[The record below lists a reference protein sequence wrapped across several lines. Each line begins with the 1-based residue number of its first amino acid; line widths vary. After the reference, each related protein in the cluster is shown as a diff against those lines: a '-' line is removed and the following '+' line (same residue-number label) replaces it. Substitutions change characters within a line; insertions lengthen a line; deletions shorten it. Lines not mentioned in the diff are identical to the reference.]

1 MISVRQL
8 PRILFAFVLLT
19 SFIGWSQEL
28 TFTRAVQLALT
39 HSPAIGEAAAD
50 QMKAQDAY
58 QETFNNYKPNLTLG
72 SGVGYS
78 YGYPLSIEGSAPSIF
93 NVNYMS
99 TLYSPAL
106 RDFLKSA
113 KLQWNA
119 SAKSADDQRKDVI
132 LDAAVTYVQLDK
144 MLAEL
149 KLLATQQSE
158 ADNLVTIVSQ
168 RVKQGV
174 DSQVELTRA
183 KLVGARVQMQ
193 MAQVE
198 GNADVLRTKL
208 SQLTGL
214 PADSIITDT
223 ESIPKLPEV
232 DQHADLASQALAN
245 SATVKA
251 ADERAQAEAFR
262 AKGEWKSTYLP
273 SFDLAAQYGLFS
285 NQLNNYSDFFKKF
298 QQNNASFGVVIRLP
312 IFNYVQHAKA
322 DEAAADALKAKKQ
335 AETVK
340 NQVSAQTLQLQ
351 RAVRQLAA
359 TEQVAQL
366 EYQLAQSE
374 AEATQ
379 IRAEQGAPPPAAE
392 GQTASNGA
400 VSARDVANA
409 KLQVGDKYS
418 QYVDAS
424 FELDKARLQL
434 LRATGE
440 LENWA
445 LGK

>member
-1 MISVRQL
+1 
-8 PRILFAFVLLT
+8 
-19 SFIGWSQEL
+19 
-28 TFTRAVQLALT
+28 
-39 HSPAIGEAAAD
+39 
-50 QMKAQDAY
+50 MKAQQAY
-58 QETFNNYKPNLTLG
+58 EEVFSQYKPNLSIG

-113 KLQWNA
+113 KFQWNA
-119 SAKSADDQRKDVI
+119 AAKSSEDQRKDVI

-144 MLAEL
+144 LLAEL
-149 KLLATQQSE
+149 KLLGNQQDE
-158 ADNLVTIVSQ
+158 AANLVKIVNE
-168 RVKQGV
+168 RVQQGV

-183 KLVGARVQMQ
+183 KLVAARVQMQ
-193 MAQVE
+193 VAQVE
-198 GNADVLRTKL
+198 GNADVLRGRMA
-208 SQLTGL
+208 QLTGM
-214 PADSIITDT
+214 PVDSIATDT
-223 ESIPKLPEV
+223 ESIPNFPEV
-232 DQHADLASQALAN
+232 DQHSDLAGQALSN
-245 SATVKA
+245 SSTVKA
-251 ADERAQAEAFR
+251 ADERAQAETFR
-262 AKGEWKSTYLP
+262 AKGEWKSTYYP
-273 SFDLAAQYGLFS
+273 TFDFAAQYGLFS
-285 NQLNNYSDFFKKF
+285 NELNNYEDFFKKF
-298 QQNNASFGVVIRLP
+298 QRNNASFGVVIRLP

-335 AETVK
+335 AEAVK
-340 NQVSAQTLQLQ
+340 DQVSSQTLQLQ
-351 RAVRQLAA
+351 RSIRQLAA
-359 TEQVAQL
+359 ATEVAHL

-379 IRAEQGAPPPAAE
+379 IRAEQGAAPPATG
-392 GQTASNGA
+392 GQPQAGA
-400 VSARDVANA
+400 VSSRDVASA

-418 QYVDAS
+418 QYVDTS

>member
-1 MISVRQL
+1 MISVRQSA
-8 PRILFAFVLLT
+8 RIVFAILLFT
-19 SFIGWSQEL
+19 SFACRAQEL
-28 TFTRAVQLALT
+28 TFAHAIQLALV
-39 HSPAIGEAAAD
+39 HSPAMGEAVAD

-58 QETFNNYKPNLTLG
+58 QEMFNQYKPNLTIG

-119 SAKSADDQRKDVI
+119 AAKSSEDQRKDVI

-144 MLAEL
+144 LLAEL
-149 KLLATQQSE
+149 KLLGNQQDEAT
-158 ADNLVTIVSQ
+158 NLVKIVSE
-168 RVKQGV
+168 RVQQGV

-193 MAQVE
+193 IAQVE
-198 GNADVLRTKL
+198 GNADVLRTRL
-208 SQLTGL
+208 AQLTGL
-214 PADSIITDT
+214 PADSISTDT
-223 ESIPKLPEV
+223 ESIPGFPEV
-232 DQHADLASQALAN
+232 DQHSDLAGLALSN
-245 SATVKA
+245 SSTVKA

-262 AKGEWKSTYLP
+262 AKGEWKSTYYP
-273 SFDLAAQYGLFS
+273 SFDFAAQYGLFS
-285 NQLNNYSDFFKKF
+285 NELNNYEDFFKKF
-298 QQNNASFGVVIRLP
+298 QRNNASFGVVIRLP
-312 IFNYVQHAKA
+312 IFNYVQHAKS

-335 AETVK
+335 AESVK
-340 NQVSAQTLQLQ
+340 DQVSSQTLQLQ
-351 RAVRQLAA
+351 RSIRQLAA
-359 TEQVAQL
+359 ATEVAHL

-379 IRAEQGAPPPAAE
+379 IRAEQGAAPPTSE
-392 GQTASNGA
+392 GQPQGA
-400 VSARDVANA
+400 TTINARDVTNA

-418 QYVDAS
+418 QYVDTS

-440 LENWA
+440 LEKWA